1 MREELHLFVLNLR
14 AHEGS
19 ELDGYLSQ
27 MGYPGALQAA
37 VQPAHGT
44 RHHGDR
50 EGSQLSSRVCRGNAK
65 QQQCTFWE
73 RKELH
78 LVSSLLP
85 S

>member
-50 EGSQLSSRVCRGNAK
+50 EGSQLSSRVCRG
-65 QQQCTFWE
+65 TP
-73 RKELH
+73 
-78 LVSSLLP
+78 SSSSALFGREKNYI
-85 S
+85 